1 VSLVEL
7 GRNAEAV
14 EFATAELAQAQALTD
29 RVVAGVEEPVLAA
42 LLLGKAATAHE
53 RGVTL
58 EIDPDTAVAAT
69 GIPGR
74 DLVTVVGNLVDNA
87 IDAALLGDPP
97 REVQLA
103 LWTEHDE
110 LRIRVEDTGPGVA
123 DADRV
128 FERGWTTKE
137 STDAP
142 QGLGRGLG
150 LALVAQAVRRNGGT
164 VTVRP
169 GPGALFEVSL
179 PVHAPAEAR
188 R

>member
-1 VSLVEL
+1 
-7 GRNAEAV
+7 
-14 EFATAELAQAQALTD
+14 
-29 RVVAGVEEPVLAA
+29 
-42 LLLGKAATAHE
+42 
-53 RGVTL
+53 
-58 EIDPDTAVAAT
+58 
-69 GIPGR
+69 
-74 DLVTVVGNLVDNA
+74 VGNLLDNA

-103 LWTEHDE
+103 LWTEDDE

-123 DADRV
+123 DPALV

-137 STDAP
+137 LTDAP
-142 QGLGRGLG
+142 RGLGRGLG
-150 LALVAQAVRRNGGT
+150 LALVASAVRRNGGS

-179 PVHAPAEAR
+179 PMRAPVVTR